1 MAIDERFRQQVDLL
15 IRVVPSVAEEN
26 VFALKGGTAINLFV
40 RDLPRLSVDIDLTY
54 LPVKA
59 REESLADIDAALDRI
74 SKSISQA
81 VPQTKVV
88 PSRLHN
94 EGIVTRLVV
103 RTPETQIKVEVTP
116 VARGCVFEP
125 RVMQVAPS
133 VEDQFGYA
141 ETQVVSFDDLY
152 AGKIVAALDR
162 QHPRDLF
169 DVRDLLRKEGIS
181 TSLRQAFLAY
191 IVSHKRQAIDGLAPT
206 RMDIRSDFE
215 ENFLGM
221 TTELVELEELVAT
234 REEMIEAIVAQMPD
248 EHRAF
253 LVGVERGEIDWNLSG
268 LTDAANLPAV
278 RWKLTNLD
286 RLEAKRRHR
295 QAEELEGIW
304 RCPPPCFG
312 HGRMTCPQD

>member
-1 MAIDERFRQQVDLL
+1 MATDERFRQQVDLL
-15 IRVVPSVAEEN
+15 IRVLPSVAEEN

-74 SKSISQA
+74 SKSISEA

-125 RVMQVAPS
+125 RVMHVAPS

-191 IVSHKRQAIDGLAPT
+191 IVSHNRPAIEVLAPT
-206 RMDIRSDFE
+206 RKDIRSDFE
-215 ENFLGM
+215 ENFSGM
-221 TTELVELEELVAT
+221 TTELVGLEELVAT

-304 RCPPPCFG
+304 R
-312 HGRMTCPQD
+312 

>member
-1 MAIDERFRQQVDLL
+1 MATDERFRQQVDLL
-15 IRVVPSVAEEN
+15 IRVLPSVAEEN

-74 SKSISQA
+74 SKSISEA

-88 PSRLHN
+88 SSRLHK

-181 TSLRQAFLAY
+181 TSLRKAFLAY
-191 IVSHKRQAIDGLAPT
+191 IVSHNRPAIEVLAPT
-206 RMDIRSDFE
+206 RKDIRSGFE

-278 RWKLTNLD
+278 RWKLANLD
-286 RLEAKRRHR
+286 RLEAERRHR

-304 RCPPPCFG
+304 R
-312 HGRMTCPQD
+312 

>member
-1 MAIDERFRQQVDLL
+1 MATDERFRQQVDLL
-15 IRVVPSVAEEN
+15 IRVLPSVAEEN

-59 REESLADIDAALDRI
+59 REESLADIDAALDRL
-74 SKSISQA
+74 SKSISEA

-191 IVSHKRQAIDGLAPT
+191 IVSHNRPAIEVLAPT
-206 RMDIRSDFE
+206 RKDIRSDFE

-278 RWKLTNLD
+278 RWKLANLD
-286 RLEAKRRHR
+286 RLEAERRHR
-295 QAEELEGIW
+295 QAEKLEGIW
-304 RCPPPCFG
+304 R
-312 HGRMTCPQD
+312 

>member
-1 MAIDERFRQQVDLL
+1 MATDERFRQQVDLL
-15 IRVVPSVAEEN
+15 IRVLPSVAEEN

-59 REESLADIDAALDRI
+59 REESLADIDAALDRL
-74 SKSISQA
+74 SKSISEA

-103 RTPETQIKVEVTP
+103 RTSETQIKVEVTP

-191 IVSHKRQAIDGLAPT
+191 IVSHNRPAIEVLAPT
-206 RMDIRSDFE
+206 RKDIRSDFE

-278 RWKLTNLD
+278 RWKLANLD
-286 RLEAKRRHR
+286 RLEAERRHR
-295 QAEELEGIW
+295 QAEKLEGIW
-304 RCPPPCFG
+304 R
-312 HGRMTCPQD
+312 